1 MKLRLMAFLVGVA
14 VLLVLCSCATAP
26 KPLASGELR
35 LLSMQIP
42 EKDTI
47 QIDTPFLVKIDFE
60 ADGQPEIRAAC
71 FYIAGDGP
79 RCSKVTDVIYGSPGT
94 IKVQAR
100 TNDSSATLLDCFV
113 RYIRDGKIETTD
125 MISAHFKV
133 APVKGPSPMKGAP
146 KMR

>member
-1 MKLRLMAFLVGVA
+1 MNIAL
-14 VLLVLCSCATAP
+14 LLVISSCAGVRAKALAP
-26 KPLASGELR
+26 GELR
-35 LLSMQIP
+35 LISMRVLEEEKIGVNIP
-42 EKDTI
+42 FI
-47 QIDTPFLVKIDFE
+47 VNIDFE
-60 ADGQPEIRAAC
+60 AEGDPEIRAAC
-71 FYIAGDGP
+71 FYISGDGP